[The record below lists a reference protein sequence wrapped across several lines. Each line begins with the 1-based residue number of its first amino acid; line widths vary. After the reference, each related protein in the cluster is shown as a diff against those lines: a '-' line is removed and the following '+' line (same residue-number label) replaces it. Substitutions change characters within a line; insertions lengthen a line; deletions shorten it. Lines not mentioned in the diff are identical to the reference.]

1 LLDSLL
7 QEMFLFLMIS
17 LITILPISGEEQEG
31 NSGIN
36 SKPAANESDV
46 AIDLV
51 SKMLENVVFLN
62 SSDYLPENYV
72 YTEKVIDD
80 VQDKEDTSNESDEES
95 IKSSENISTFD
106 AEKIQQLKKSS
117 TVDNLEERKPIRRF
131 TSRPFVPTQ
140 SIKVVA
146 GLPQATI
153 SHPHTKGNSSVA
165 VKPARRRLK
174 SRVITSKPLR
184 SRPLTSAPRTTPYKA
199 ITTTP
204 ATPSTTPGVC
214 KAFCSLSGEIV
225 IKSGLQWKEEL
236 LHSFTKYYK
245 KITGEIVVG
254 ISEVFRDTYG
264 SSFEFASVEEYTA
277 VGENIRVN
285 FFVQFDGY
293 TISNVTTTI
302 LKDALKEN
310 LRKVGTDEFK
320 LGKFIID
327 MSATDFRV
335 VDTSQPL
342 ELFTPGDDSLP
353 SWAWLA
359 LLGGT
364 VSTIIIA
371 IIGTVACVQMY
382 RRDAVVKKRVNQ
394 RLVETLQGEKHFGR
408 GGVGMNKDKRDMW
421 AVQRELQ
428 AVIGMRTGGGG
439 GHDDSSAG
447 LMGGLD
453 NTWLHNTSR
462 LEAENGPEEEVIV
475 DRSVFSRN
483 NKLRMTGGDIL

>member
-1 LLDSLL
+1 
-7 QEMFLFLMIS
+7 MFLFLMIA
-17 LITILPISGEEQEG
+17 LITSFPISGEQQGG
-31 NSGIN
+31 NSDTI
-36 SKPAANESDV
+36 SKPAANEPGV

-80 VQDKEDTSNESDEES
+80 VQSNEDTSNESDEEG
-95 IKSSENISTFD
+95 IKGSENISTFND
-106 AEKIQQLKKSS
+106 EKIKQATKSS
-117 TVDNLEERKPIRRF
+117 TVDDLEGRKPIRRF

-146 GLPQATI
+146 GLPPATI
-153 SHPHTKGNSSVA
+153 GHPHTKGNSSVA

-184 SRPLTSAPRTTPYKA
+184 SRPLTSAPRTTPYKV
-199 ITTTP
+199 ISTTP

-245 KITGEIVVG
+245 KVTEEIVGG
-254 ISEVFRDTYG
+254 ISEVFRDVYG
-264 SSFEFASVEEYTA
+264 SSFEFASVEEYSA
-277 VGENIRVN
+277 VGDNIRVH

-293 TISNVTTTI
+293 AISKITTTT

-310 LRKVGTDEFK
+310 LRKVGADEFE
-320 LGKFIID
+320 LGEFLID

-342 ELFTPGDDSLP
+342 ELVTPGDDSLP

-394 RLVETLQGEKHFGR
+394 RLVETLNNSGFIQGEKHFGR

-428 AVIGMRTGGGG
+428 AVIGMRSGGGG

>member
-1 LLDSLL
+1 
-7 QEMFLFLMIS
+7 MFLFLMIA
-17 LITILPISGEEQEG
+17 LITSFPISGEQQGG
-31 NSGIN
+31 NSDTI
-36 SKPAANESDV
+36 SKPAANEPGV

-80 VQDKEDTSNESDEES
+80 VQSNEDTSNESDEEG
-95 IKSSENISTFD
+95 IKGSENISTFND
-106 AEKIQQLKKSS
+106 EKIKQATKSS
-117 TVDNLEERKPIRRF
+117 TVDDLEGRKPIRRF

-146 GLPQATI
+146 GLPPATI
-153 SHPHTKGNSSVA
+153 GHPHTKGNSSVA

-184 SRPLTSAPRTTPYKA
+184 SRPLTSAPRTTPYQA
-199 ITTTP
+199 TTTTP

-214 KAFCSLSGEIV
+214 QTFCSLSGEIV

-245 KITGEIVVG
+245 KVTEEIVGG
-254 ISEVFRDTYG
+254 ISEVFRDIYG
-264 SSFEFASVEEYTA
+264 SSFEFTSVEEYTA
-277 VGENIRVN
+277 VGDNIRVH

-310 LRKVGTDEFK
+310 LRKVGADEFE
-320 LGKFIID
+320 LGEFLID
-327 MSATDFRV
+327 VSAIDFRV

-394 RLVETLQGEKHFGR
+394 RLVETLNNSGFIQGEKHFGR

-428 AVIGMRTGGGG
+428 AVIGMRSGGGG